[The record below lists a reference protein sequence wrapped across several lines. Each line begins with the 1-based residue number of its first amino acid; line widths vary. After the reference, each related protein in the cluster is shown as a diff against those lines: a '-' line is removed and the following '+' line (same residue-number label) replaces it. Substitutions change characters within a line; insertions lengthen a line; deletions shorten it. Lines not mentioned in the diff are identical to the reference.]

1 MRSILACVLHFLY
14 WVWFIYFVFYIIQ
27 EIMTLKQEVVGE
39 RIIFMAISTFV
50 LFFVGLFLY
59 LFTLTFEIS
68 NTLNK
73 HLRSSSLFFCFT
85 LIVLFFLVLR
95 GNSLLRLE
103 YQDLRIINSGD
114 LYLEKGDK
122 VKAIESFKKALTLQ
136 AIPETKRNWRS
147 CWQRRKNKL
156 LL

>member
-27 EIMTLKQEVVGE
+27 EIMAQKQVVVGE
-39 RIIFMAISTFV
+39 GIIFMAISIFI

-59 LFTLTFEIS
+59 LLTLTFEIS
-68 NTLNK
+68 NMLNK

-95 GNSLLRLE
+95 GNSLLRL
-103 YQDLRIINSGD
+103 QS
-114 LYLEKGDK
+114 
-122 VKAIESFKKALTLQ
+122 
-136 AIPETKRNWRS
+136 
-147 CWQRRKNKL
+147 
-156 LL
+156 

>member
-1 MRSILACVLHFLY
+1 MRSILIYVLYFLY
-14 WVWFIYFVFYIIQ
+14 WVWFIYFVFYVIQ
-27 EIMTLKQEVVGE
+27 EIMTLKQVVVGE

-73 HLRSSSLFFCFT
+73 HLRSSSLFFCVT

-95 GNSLLRLE
+95 GNSLLHFE
-103 YQDLRIINSGD
+103 YQVLRFRNSGD

-122 VKAIESFKKALTLQ
+122 AKAIESFKKALTLK
-136 AIPETKRNWRS
+136 AIPETKE
-147 CWQRRKNKL
+147 KLEKL
-156 LL
+156 LADKKK